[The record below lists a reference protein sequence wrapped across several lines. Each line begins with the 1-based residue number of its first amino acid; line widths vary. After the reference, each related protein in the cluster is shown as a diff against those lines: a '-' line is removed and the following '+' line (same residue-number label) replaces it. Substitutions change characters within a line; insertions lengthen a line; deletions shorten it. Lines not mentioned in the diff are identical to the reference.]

1 MFGCSSLFRG
11 VGLLMFCQV
20 SFLPETFPTKL
31 AGEGFLPCVCPH
43 VNVDTVLVFESLVAD
58 VTVMQ
63 EPRLLLGFIFR
74 SSVIFSHFGKL
85 GQLGLVV

>member
-1 MFGCSSLFRG
+1 
-11 VGLLMFCQV
+11 MFCQM

-31 AGEGFLPCVCPH
+31 AGERFLPRVCPD
-43 VNVDTVLVFESLVAD
+43 VNVDTVLVFESLVTD
-58 VTVMQ
+58 VTIMQ

-85 GQLGLVV
+85 GKLGLVV

>member
-1 MFGCSSLFRG
+1 MLR
-11 VGLLMFCQV
+11 QV
-20 SFLPETFPTKL
+20 SFLSETFATEL
-31 AGEGFLPCVCPH
+31 AGERFLPCVCPH

-74 SSVIFSHFGKL
+74 SSVIFANFGKV
-85 GQLGLVV
+85 GQLGLVVQLPCLGLLLVKD